1 MKAKVIHEFIDKHT
15 TEIHKVNDILEISEE
30 RFEEI
35 LTVGKLIEK
44 VAEVTEEKP
53 KGRKKKEEK

>member
-1 MKAKVIHEFIDKHT
+1 MKVKVIHEFIDKHT

>member
-35 LTVGKLIEK
+35 LQVGKLIEK